1 MMYEDDIAKVD
12 NWFDRH
18 TENYGT
24 YRIDREYSL
33 SDWDMQEFADFLR
46 KEFPDLI
53 GIRCYFGTGD
63 SKVWFFREDLEK
75 ASFY

>member
-1 MMYEDDIAKVD
+1 MYEEDIAKID
-12 NWFDRH
+12 SWFDRH

-24 YRIDREYSL
+24 YRTDGEYSL
-33 SDWDMQEFADFLR
+33 SDWDMQEFADFLHN
-46 KEFPDLI
+46 EFPDLV

-75 ASFY
+75 ARFY

>member
-1 MMYEDDIAKVD
+1 MYEEDIKKVND
-12 NWFDRH
+12 WFDKH

-24 YRIDREYSL
+24 YRTDREYSL
-33 SDWDMQEFADFLR
+33 SDRDMQEFADFLH

-63 SKVWFFREDLEK
+63 SNIWFYREDLEK